1 MIRYRTFTMAGLALA
16 LAGSPVAAAVTRAA
30 SPDENPRSPWFE
42 RYQDARQGPEQTEPF
57 SGTYK
62 VGADSSLDVSQIAGD
77 VRITTGRNNEIKV
90 DAIKRVRHRN
100 ADEAKRFLSQL
111 RVEVTQV
118 GNRVEVRT
126 FYPRSTGGRGLSAE
140 VDYTIV
146 VPQSTAVAVK
156 TISGDLSVIGV
167 RGEVRME
174 STSGDVEVAG
184 TPNLVVAKTISGDV
198 RAKDI
203 SASTLTLG
211 TVSGSVI
218 ASALKVRALDC
229 GSISGDVQLS
239 DLQVER
245 LTAKTINGDIDFDG
259 ILARGGR
266 YEFNAHSGD
275 VRLVLANVSGFELDA
290 STFSGSIRSDFP
302 VTLRSTGG
310 DDPRGRRGMNNRA
323 IRGTFGDASA
333 ILAIRSFSGT
343 VVITKK

>member
-1 MIRYRTFTMAGLALA
+1 MIRYRTFTIAGLALA

-30 SPDENPRSPWFE
+30 GPEEHPRSPWFE
-42 RYQDARQGPEQTEPF
+42 RYQESRQGPEQTEQF
-57 SGTYK
+57 SQTYK
-62 VGADSSLDVSQIAGD
+62 VGADGALDLSQIAGD
-77 VRITTGRNNEIKV
+77 VRVITGRNNEIKV

-100 ADEAKRFLSQL
+100 AEEGKRLLTQL

-118 GNRVEVRT
+118 GNRIEVRT
-126 FYPRSTGGRGLSAE
+126 IYPRTSGRGLSAE
-140 VDYTIV
+140 VDYTVV
-146 VPQSTAVAVK
+146 VPQSAAVSVK
-156 TISGDLSVIGV
+156 TISGDLSVTGV
-167 RGEVRME
+167 HGEVRAE
-174 STSGDVEVAG
+174 STSGNVDVTG

-203 SASTLTLG
+203 SATTLTLG

-218 ASALKVRALDC
+218 ASALKVRALEC

-239 DLQVER
+239 GLQVER

-302 VTLRSTGG
+302 VTLRSNPG
-310 DDPRGRRGMNNRA
+310 DDPRGRRMNNRA
-323 IRGTFGDASA
+323 IRGSFGDGSA